1 MDINVKII
9 VDPNVD
15 RNVHEITAKG
25 DFGEFKTTTKNFPC
39 SANPKTSML
48 AALSAIKL
56 LKSFNESITVGL

>member
-1 MDINVKII
+1 MKLLQKETLVS
-9 VDPNVD
+9 
-15 RNVHEITAKG
+15 
-25 DFGEFKTTTKNFPC
+25 FKTTTKNFPC